1 MAQATWRI
9 RCPESL
15 YRAGTHSSTNID
27 RWLRWGVTQGGR
39 IHASFAT
46 PTAQR
51 FLGNLDGGRL
61 VGLIDFEHVVPIPVA
76 ADAESAPRA

>member
-1 MAQATWRI
+1 MAALSCHQ
-9 RCPESL
+9 
-15 YRAGTHSSTNID
+15 
-27 RWLRWGVTQGGR
+27 VV
-39 IHASFAT
+39 
-46 PTAQR
+46 TAQR